1 MMDRFRVF
9 YEFYKKYVFVK
20 RREKFTPQ
28 EISELTNLSPST
40 VKSQIAFL
48 QKKFMIRPYPKQNVT
63 RYQLWTYATDAAE
76 QIMTQVISKLRKSP
90 NLAVKRV
97 LREAKAMGYPKGYAH
112 IIGYTGRSRRVILP
126 VIYKISKRF
135 FDNLKVFE
143 KVTIL
148 PPWVYGNREYNL
160 RIKGRIS
167 KTYRRSKGKFP
178 ITVFWPDESEHPEG
192 GVIFRK
198 EGKFDITITSKKNSD
213 VGWYEVQITYQI
225 FGDNP
230 STKYPTDEKYSAFY
244 EVK

>member
-1 MMDRFRVF
+1 MTDRFWVF

-20 RREKFTPQ
+20 RKEKFTPQ
-28 EISELTNLSPST
+28 EIAEFTNLSTSK
-40 VKSQIAFL
+40 VKTQIAFL

-76 QIMTQVISKLRKSP
+76 QIMTQVISELRKSS

-97 LREAKAMGYPKGYAH
+97 LREAKAMGYPKGYDR
-112 IIGYTGRSRRVILP
+112 IIGYTGRSKRVILP

-143 KVTIL
+143 KVTISPL
-148 PPWVYGNREYNL
+148 WVYGDRESKL

-178 ITVFWPDESEHPEG
+178 YTIFWPDESEHPER
-192 GVIFRK
+192 GVIFGK
-198 EGKFDITITSKKNSD
+198 EGTFDITITSKKNSD
-213 VGWYEVQITYQI
+213 VGRYEVQITYQI

-230 STKYPTDEKYSAFY
+230 STKYPTDEKHSTFY